1 MRLLFPIL
9 ALLAAVTVHAVELRN
24 ELGEDQRSETIR
36 VEIDGRAVGVLRVD
50 GKRKRA
56 SLDLPLTGDQHRYR
70 LSGEAVMH
78 DGSRVAIAGG
88 GLILR
93 TAAMDRIGQ
102 AKDAMQAIAVYEAVL
117 TDLHAAAPEFP
128 IETLRIH
135 WGSVA
140 SMSALVS
147 AERRLRRSLPK
158 AYRDFV
164 LAHGSLHI
172 GSASPPG
179 AALLAP
185 AAVVTLEEYALAKA
199 RDNDTDAELIEAG
212 RRFIGKRF
220 ADARRDLVLDYWEDE
235 YPSVLRAS
243 GRCGPGELP
252 YAFPESQ
259 WQVLLSSHLE
269 DNPFAAMMSYEDDIV
284 GETQCMGF
292 ERQLALSLHDHLY
305 EEADDVLYLL
315 GDDEDAIGF
324 ERGDLDDSE
333 QRLWFH
339 FDEVDE

>member
-1 MRLLFPIL
+1 MRLLFLIP
-9 ALLAAVTVHAVELRN
+9 ALLAAAMADAVELRN
-24 ELGEDQRSETIR
+24 ALGEDQRSETIR
-36 VEIDGRAVGVLRVD
+36 VEIDGREVGVLRVD
-50 GKRKRA
+50 GKRA
-56 SLDLPLTGDQHRYR
+56 QAALQLPLSADQHRYR
-70 LSGEAVMH
+70 LSGETVMD

-93 TAAMDRIGQ
+93 TAAMDRISQ

-140 SMSALVS
+140 SQSALAS

-158 AYRDFV
+158 AYREFV

-172 GSASPPG
+172 GSASPPS

-185 AAVVTLEEYALAKA
+185 AAVVTLEEFALAKA
-199 RDNDTDAELIEAG
+199 RENDTDAELIEAG

-220 ADARRDLVLDYWEDE
+220 AAARSDLVLDYWEDE
-235 YPSVLRAS
+235 YPSVLRSS

-269 DNPFAAMMSYEDDIV
+269 DNPFAAMISYQDDIV

-292 ERQLALSLHDHLY
+292 ERQLAFSLHDHLY
-305 EEADDVLYLL
+305 EEAGDVLYLL
-315 GDDEDAIGF
+315 GDEEAAIGL
-324 ERGDLDDSE
+324 ERGDLDGAE
-333 QRLWFH
+333 PRLWLH
-339 FDEVDE
+339 FDEIDE